1 MTNNIDMFAG
11 DKSTEEIRIEE
22 SKKIL
27 MDYGYRIVEPL
38 EINNSVKDIPDLR
51 KYFYAKLWN
60 KYPDRMQYY
69 IQHYKEE
76 IKIVSD
82 LVKSR
87 EENTNRDTAIQ
98 ECVAIIDAIFDN
110 EEEFKF
116 ERLITSISIL
126 RIGWIINLAT
136 SIMNRE
142 KDREEE
148 RIRVKMEEEIE
159 NKYMKDDY
167 ELVLKVKAKKL
178 NKILAGMKKIMEEN
192 NAKS

>member
-27 MDYGYRIVEPL
+27 IDYGYRIVEPL
-38 EINNSVKDIPDLR
+38 EVNNSVKDIPDLR

-159 NKYMKDDY
+159 DKYMKDRY
-167 ELVLKVKAKKL
+167 GLVLKDKAKKL
-178 NKILAGMKKIMEEN
+178 DKILTKMEEN

>member
-1 MTNNIDMFAG
+1 MTMTNNIDMFAG

-22 SKKIL
+22 SKRIL

-38 EINNSVKDIPDLR
+38 EVNNSVKDIPDLR

-159 NKYMKDDY
+159 DKYMKDNY
-167 ELVLKVKAKKL
+167 ELILKAKAEKL
-178 NKILAGMKKIMEEN
+178 EKILAGMEKN
-192 NAKS
+192 NGGE

>member
-27 MDYGYRIVEPL
+27 IDYGYRIVEPL
-38 EINNSVKDIPDLR
+38 EVNNSVKDIPDLR